1 MRRFALTLGC
11 VCVLASGCMHAPL
24 ANPEGAPQD
33 ALALRYLLDQG
44 CVSILLDRR
53 PVEEAMHRVRLTKH
67 TVYSLVGSPSVIW
80 GGFYPGL
87 AAVHADPGLCSMTMH
102 GPNQAAY
109 RQATS
114 EVLRARLGADARED
128 AQSGYKAYFQGQITG
143 CRQSIRYTYYEAKPS
158 WFQVV
163 LTRVPDCASD
173 PLLRF
178 SG

>member
-1 MRRFALTLGC
+1 
-11 VCVLASGCMHAPL
+11 MHAPL
-24 ANPEGAPQD
+24 ANPAGAPQD

-44 CVSILLDRR
+44 CVAILLDQR

-87 AAVHADPGLCSMTMH
+87 AAVHADPRLCSITMH
-102 GPNQAAY
+102 GPHQAAY
-109 RQATS
+109 RQATAD
-114 EVLRARLGADARED
+114 VLSARLGADSGED
-128 AQSGYKAYFQGQITG
+128 AQSGYKAVFPGQITA
-143 CRQSIRYTYYEAKPS
+143 CRQWVRYTYYEAKPS

-163 LTRVPDCASD
+163 LTRVPDCAAD

-178 SG
+178 K